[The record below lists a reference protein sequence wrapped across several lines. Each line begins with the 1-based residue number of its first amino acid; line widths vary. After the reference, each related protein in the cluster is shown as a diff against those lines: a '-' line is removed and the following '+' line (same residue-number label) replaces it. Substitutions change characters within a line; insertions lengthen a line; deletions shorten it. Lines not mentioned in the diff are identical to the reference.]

1 MIKEN
6 LSSIK
11 TLNTRSE
18 AHDGRLQGIDK
29 RVDEAMKSIADVNE
43 TLVDFSK
50 TKEVQQMM
58 RDILLIWNS
67 IKQLDAAKA
76 DKKDVDNFAVEAS
89 TRAKRVEQ
97 RFEDIE
103 SESAT
108 RVQEGVMS
116 MHERLQEL
124 GGRVEEN
131 SRAFRHWQQMWESLA
146 GFVEDLVAKIAEIQ
160 GFDPSRL
167 PAGAAPPR
175 PG

>member
-1 MIKEN
+1 
-6 LSSIK
+6 
-11 TLNTRSE
+11 
-18 AHDGRLQGIDK
+18 
-29 RVDEAMKSIADVNE
+29 MKSIADVNE

-108 RVQEGVMS
+108 RVQEVVMS
-116 MHERLQEL
+116 MHERLEEI

-167 PAGAAPPR
+167 PAGAG
-175 PG
+175 PGNGK